1 MNNILIELR
10 GNKSRAEVAKDL
22 GITTQGLGLIERGE
36 RTPRKELMIRFSE
49 YYKKIKGAVDDISH
63 KVDIKGKRTEEGKAV
78 IEQRNKFSVHDEIE
92 IMKPDGSNI
101 LAVVEG
107 MWDEENNPVLSAPH
121 PKQILKIQLSA
132 VPDQYDLLRVKKAE

>member
-49 YYKKIKGAVDDISH
+49 YYKKSVDFLFFKSH
-63 KVDIKGKRTEEGKAV
+63 DTKC
-78 IEQRNKFSVHDEIE
+78 F
-92 IMKPDGSNI
+92 
-101 LAVVEG
+101 
-107 MWDEENNPVLSAPH
+107 
-121 PKQILKIQLSA
+121 
-132 VPDQYDLLRVKKAE
+132 